1 MMNVT
6 TQPKLNDIH
15 LEDWVLQAKSGDK
28 QAFTKLMERTQGLA
42 RKTAFPLLRPH
53 QVDDAVQEAFIVVF
67 KKLQHLRD
75 PKAFQGWLCR
85 IVINVCHAIRKKTP
99 LTTEDVEDGSSKE
112 GLSDQVDTQ
121 MILREALNQLSEDS
135 RNVLI
140 LREFIG
146 FDYEEISYT
155 LKLPVGTVRSR
166 LHYGRKKLAKILSS
180 CGQ

>member
-1 MMNVT
+1 
-6 TQPKLNDIH
+6 
-15 LEDWVLQAKSGDK
+15 
-28 QAFTKLMERTQGLA
+28 
-42 RKTAFPLLRPH
+42 
-53 QVDDAVQEAFIVVF
+53 
-67 KKLQHLRD
+67 
-75 PKAFQGWLCR
+75 
-85 IVINVCHAIRKKTP
+85 
-99 LTTEDVEDGSSKE
+99 
-112 GLSDQVDTQ
+112 